1 MWPYVHFEKTLE
13 TEKDEIVCLFFC
25 TDSIR
30 IRFSSKDIP
39 RSHFALVHSSVCV
52 FQLQLKVLKQ
62 ACEWLWLILLRISRR
77 CSTKCN
83 NRVFSFSLKQ
93 SQKTNYQLS
102 CLVNWS
108 LWGLNPRPISYFI
121 DPLTPEN
128 AGSNPTETFFGV
140 LQFSH
145 GLQFSYIWV
154 KLCPNDTLQNGACCC
169 EKWLE
174 GTSCGVEELSS

>member
-1 MWPYVHFEKTLE
+1 MWPYVHFEKTLK

-52 FQLQLKVLKQ
+52 FQLWLKVLKQ

-83 NRVFSFSLKQ
+83 NRVLSFSLKNHR
-93 SQKTNYQLS
+93 KLS
-102 CLVNWS
+102 NFS
-108 LWGLNPRPISYFI
+108 LQGI
-121 DPLTPEN
+121 DPETTKLLNWPSNPEN
-128 AGSNPTETFFGV
+128 AGSNPTEVFKKTFLVFYNFPMV
-140 LQFSH
+140 YNFHTFESNYVQMIHCRMEPVVVKS
-145 GLQFSYIWV
+145 GLR
-154 KLCPNDTLQNGACCC
+154 ARAA
-169 EKWLE
+169 E
-174 GTSCGVEELSS
+174 